1 VAASF
6 LRAHGYTLEAANWR
20 RNTYEIDIIARKEQT
35 LAFVEVKSAR
45 SDLYGPPQLNVHK
58 RKQGRLITAAWE
70 YISLLD
76 WEPEEI
82 RFDVIA
88 ITWPPGKS
96 PQIDHIISAFTADND
111 G

>member
-6 LRAHGYTLEAANWR
+6 LRAHGYSIEATNWR
-20 RNTYEIDIIARKEQT
+20 RETYELDIVARKGET
-35 LAFVEVKSAR
+35 LVFVEVKSAR
-45 SDLYGPPQLNVHK
+45 SDLYGPPQLNVHQ
-58 RKQGRLITAAWE
+58 RKQERLITAAWE
-70 YISLLD
+70 YVSLLD
-76 WEPEEI
+76 WEPEEM

-96 PQIDHIISAFTADND
+96 PKIDHIESAFTADIN